1 MSSSSSLPP
10 EKLFSLEVIKEGSI
24 LGEIP
29 LEGKSC
35 FLLGRQA
42 DVVDIPLDHPSI
54 SRKHALLLYQPD
66 NANADGSSS
75 GSSSSGSGSWRIKD
89 LHSAQGTIVNK
100 KRIATEVDHPLR
112 VGDVIQFAASTRL
125 YHFHGPE
132 HLLPSEYSSAHLE
145 DLRRA
150 SEERIEKEK
159 ARRVKE
165 KKREEEEGI
174 SWGMHWADEEEEEE
188 EEGGVEG
195 KSGRQHYRGSAQGVG
210 EEEDGDDD
218 DERFR
223 PGDHHHRNSKLPS
236 YLRQDENYDRKYGEG
251 YHADIRDE
259 EAHSEKEKEVL
270 AMIRKK
276 EKKIQNMEEENRR
289 IFMKEQQQEE
299 GLTEGQLAAVSRND
313 QQIATLTEE
322 IQTLIGKIRQKVS
335 SSTATAAGGGGD
347 GKRRKVEQQ
356 EEESDVLDTSAQ
368 TADLSTNWR
377 LRKKLGVHGNLLK
390 SIHQPPSSTT
400 SNTTSNTTATSTS
413 TSSMRGKKGKTEA
426 LTYEEISSILS
437 QREEQLSQLKKT
449 IDEMEEK
456 MKEVNKQLIHSK
468 EVGDDDIEVL
478 IRSDEL
484 KEIQSQYKSYI
495 REESQGREEIQQ
507 LAALL
512 KVATPALPSLTTKTT
527 TATTSSTTT
536 STTTSAIVS
545 GAALAKSEKKKKEEE
560 EQGSGS
566 SANSGVGSG
575 NSGSHSLGKV
585 DSSITTINNKNKKRS
600 VEEMEREEEEED
612 SLASFK
618 KFVEDEKVR
627 EEELAS
633 KSSIE
638 READKKVKV
647 IRGRDS
653 MMVADSMMGE
663 EDNKKSRPVKGPIL
677 PPPPPPST
685 VSGSGSGSSQL
696 PRGHGAKNMLE
707 GGDYVWVPPK
717 TQKGDGRTA
726 LNDKL
731 GY

>member
-54 SRKHALLLYQPD
+54 SR
-66 NANADGSSS
+66 
-75 GSSSSGSGSWRIKD
+75 
-89 LHSAQGTIVNK
+89 TIVNK

-377 LRKKLGVHGNLLK
+377 LRKKLGVH
-390 SIHQPPSSTT
+390 
-400 SNTTSNTTATSTS
+400 
-413 TSSMRGKKGKTEA
+413 
-426 LTYEEISSILS
+426 EISSILS

-495 REESQGREEIQQ
+495 REESQ
-507 LAALL
+507 
-512 KVATPALPSLTTKTT
+512 
-527 TATTSSTTT
+527 
-536 STTTSAIVS
+536 
-545 GAALAKSEKKKKEEE
+545 
-560 EQGSGS
+560 
-566 SANSGVGSG
+566 
-575 NSGSHSLGKV
+575 